1 MAEGIEIDESDL
13 QSQNAESSIYKS
25 LELDSN
31 VTVRREVH
39 R

>member
-1 MAEGIEIDESDL
+1 MAEGIEIDESDV

-31 VTVRREVH
+31 ATIRRELH
-39 R
+39 P